1 MAIKKALVLIKDILV
16 TAKNLGIDNP
26 NNSSVISKLHNEFSE
41 IRHFDLAE
49 LARDPKQVLH
59 IFNNFITHCVS
70 SDVGSQYLETWMGTY
85 RTTSHIWYLT
95 TKRDMSFHKIIQM
108 FRKDDNITLQIQ

>member
-26 NNSSVISKLHNEFSE
+26 SNSSVISKLHNEFSE
-41 IRHFDLAE
+41 TRQYDLAE
-49 LARDPKQVLH
+49 LARDPQQVLQ
-59 IFNNFITHCVS
+59 IFNNFITHYVS
-70 SDVGSQYLETWMGTY
+70 SDVGSQYLVTWMGTY

-108 FRKDDNITLQIQ
+108 Y